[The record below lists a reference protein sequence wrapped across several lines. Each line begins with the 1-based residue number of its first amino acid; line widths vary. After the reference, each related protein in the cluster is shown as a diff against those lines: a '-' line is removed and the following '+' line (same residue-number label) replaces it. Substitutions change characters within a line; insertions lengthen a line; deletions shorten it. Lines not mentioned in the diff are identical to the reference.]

1 MIILEINFAAKYN
14 DMILPETKTLAHLFE
29 DCTSKY
35 PDLTVNTMVGWTSGQ
50 TYQELKEK
58 AGRLSILLDSY
69 GVGSGDKV
77 AILSAGHPNWIAA
90 FFSATAFGRVA
101 VPLLPDFSPSVVA
114 NVLAH
119 SEAKAL
125 FVSAKC
131 YEKLSAETLA
141 ALSLV
146 IDIDTLEPIAGN
158 KMVEEG
164 ANSSVTAAAEVG
176 AAGHAAAPAGTTAP
190 AAESALAPANT
201 TANAAAPD
209 DLAVLIYTSGTT
221 GNAKGVML
229 THRNFMATLRTC
241 YTIFVIGPEDSMLS
255 ALPLAHAYELS
266 LGLLYPFSA
275 GTCVYY
281 LPKAPSP
288 AVLTHALKV
297 VRPTAMLV
305 VPLIIEKVYR
315 GAVLPRI
322 RNSKALSLLDRI
334 CHPLLCRLVGKGM
347 VRSFGGRIK
356 FVGIGGAK
364 LDVTV
369 EQFLKT
375 ARFPYVIG
383 YGLTECCPLLSIA
396 FGNRVPKAGSIGLPV
411 HGVSMRLDNVNPGT
425 GEGEIVATG
434 ENIMKGYYKDP
445 EKTASVF
452 TVDGWFRT
460 GDLGA
465 VDKKGNYY
473 IKGRLGNMIVGP
485 SGENIYPEDIE
496 KVIMELPQVEECI
509 VISRQGRLVA
519 LVKMHEEVID
529 IAHRDKPSVM
539 EEVEKL
545 RAQMLGYVN
554 SRVNASSRLSTLQF
568 MTEPFDKTATLK
580 IRRFVYASDSPAI

>member
-158 KMVEEG
+158 KMVEKG
-164 ANSSVTAAAEVG
+164 ANSSVTAAAS
-176 AAGHAAAPAGTTAP
+176 
-190 AAESALAPANT
+190 AAETS
-201 TANAAAPD
+201 AAAPD

-229 THRNFMATLRTC
+229 THRNFIATLRTC
-241 YTIFVIGPEDSMLS
+241 YTVFVIGPEDSMLS

-356 FVGIGGAK
+356 LVGIGGAK

-411 HGVSMRLDNVNPGT
+411 HGVSMRLDNVNPAT

-452 TVDGWFRT
+452 TADGWFRT

-509 VISRQGRLVA
+509 VLSRQGRLVA
-519 LVKMHEEVID
+519 LVKMHEEAID

-545 RAQMLGYVN
+545 RAQMLGYIN

-580 IRRFVYASDSPAI
+580 IRRFVYASDAPAI

>member
-1 MIILEINFAAKYN
+1 
-14 DMILPETKTLAHLFE
+14 MILPETKTLAHLFE

-164 ANSSVTAAAEVG
+164 ANSSVTGASAATVEAAGTSAKAEAAAS
-176 AAGHAAAPAGTTAP
+176 
-190 AAESALAPANT
+190 AAETS
-201 TANAAAPD
+201 AAAPD

-509 VISRQGRLVA
+509 VLSRQGRLVA

>member
-158 KMVEEG
+158 KMVEKG
-164 ANSSVTAAAEVG
+164 ANSSVTAAAS
-176 AAGHAAAPAGTTAP
+176 
-190 AAESALAPANT
+190 AAETS
-201 TANAAAPD
+201 AAAPD

-229 THRNFMATLRTC
+229 THRNFIATLRTC
-241 YTIFVIGPEDSMLS
+241 YTVFVIGPEDSMLS

-315 GAVLPRI
+315 GAVLLRI

-411 HGVSMRLDNVNPGT
+411 HGVSMRLDNVNPAT

-452 TVDGWFRT
+452 TADGWFRT

-509 VISRQGRLVA
+509 VLSRQGRLVA
-519 LVKMHEEVID
+519 LVKMHEEAID

-545 RAQMLGYVN
+545 RAQMLGYIN

-580 IRRFVYASDSPAI
+580 IRRFVYASDAPAI

>member
-1 MIILEINFAAKYN
+1 
-14 DMILPETKTLAHLFE
+14 MILPETKTLAHLFE

-158 KMVEEG
+158 KMVEG
-164 ANSSVTAAAEVG
+164 ANSSVTGASAATVEAAGTSAKAEAAAS
-176 AAGHAAAPAGTTAP
+176 
-190 AAESALAPANT
+190 AAETS
-201 TANAAAPD
+201 AAAPD

-396 FGNRVPKAGSIGLPV
+396 FGGRVPKAGSIGLPV
-411 HGVSMRLDNVNPGT
+411 HGVSMRLDNVNPAT

-580 IRRFVYASDSPAI
+580 IRRFVYASDAPAI

>member
-164 ANSSVTAAAEVG
+164 ANSSVTGASAATVEAAGTSAKAEAAAS
-176 AAGHAAAPAGTTAP
+176 
-190 AAESALAPANT
+190 AAETS
-201 TANAAAPD
+201 AAAPD

-396 FGNRVPKAGSIGLPV
+396 FGGRVPKAGSIGLPV
-411 HGVSMRLDNVNPGT
+411 HGVSLRLDNVNPAT

-434 ENIMKGYYKDP
+434 GNIMKGYYKDP

-452 TVDGWFRT
+452 TADGWFRT

-509 VISRQGRLVA
+509 VLSRQGRLVA
-519 LVKMHEEVID
+519 LVKMHEEAID

-545 RAQMLGYVN
+545 RAQMLGYIN

-580 IRRFVYASDSPAI
+580 IRRFVYASDAPAI

>member
-1 MIILEINFAAKYN
+1 
-14 DMILPETKTLAHLFE
+14 MILPETKTLAHLFE

-35 PDLTVNTMVGWTSGQ
+35 HDLTVNTMVGWTSGQ

-164 ANSSVTAAAEVG
+164 ANSSVTAAAS
-176 AAGHAAAPAGTTAP
+176 
-190 AAESALAPANT
+190 AAETS
-201 TANAAAPD
+201 AAAPD

-229 THRNFMATLRTC
+229 THRNFIATLRTC

-411 HGVSMRLDNVNPGT
+411 HGVSMRLDNVNPAT

-452 TVDGWFRT
+452 TADGWFRT

-509 VISRQGRLVA
+509 VLSRQGRLVA
-519 LVKMHEEVID
+519 LVKMHEEAID

-580 IRRFVYASDSPAI
+580 IRRFVYASDAPAI

>member
-1 MIILEINFAAKYN
+1 
-14 DMILPETKTLAHLFE
+14 MILPEAKTLAHLFE

-35 PDLTVNTMVGWTSGQ
+35 HDLTVNTMVGWTSGQ

-131 YEKLSAETLA
+131 YEKISAETLA

-201 TANAAAPD
+201 TANAAAPA

-266 LGLLYPFSA
+266 LGLGHLQTS
-275 GTCVYY
+275 
-281 LPKAPSP
+281 
-288 AVLTHALKV
+288 
-297 VRPTAMLV
+297 
-305 VPLIIEKVYR
+305 
-315 GAVLPRI
+315 
-322 RNSKALSLLDRI
+322 
-334 CHPLLCRLVGKGM
+334 
-347 VRSFGGRIK
+347 
-356 FVGIGGAK
+356 
-364 LDVTV
+364 
-369 EQFLKT
+369 
-375 ARFPYVIG
+375 
-383 YGLTECCPLLSIA
+383 
-396 FGNRVPKAGSIGLPV
+396 
-411 HGVSMRLDNVNPGT
+411 
-425 GEGEIVATG
+425 VA
-434 ENIMKGYYKDP
+434 
-445 EKTASVF
+445 
-452 TVDGWFRT
+452 
-460 GDLGA
+460 
-465 VDKKGNYY
+465 
-473 IKGRLGNMIVGP
+473 
-485 SGENIYPEDIE
+485 
-496 KVIMELPQVEECI
+496 
-509 VISRQGRLVA
+509 
-519 LVKMHEEVID
+519 
-529 IAHRDKPSVM
+529 
-539 EEVEKL
+539 
-545 RAQMLGYVN
+545 
-554 SRVNASSRLSTLQF
+554 
-568 MTEPFDKTATLK
+568 
-580 IRRFVYASDSPAI
+580 

>member
-1 MIILEINFAAKYN
+1 
-14 DMILPETKTLAHLFE
+14 MILPETKTLAHLFE

-58 AGRLSILLDSY
+58 VGRLSILLDCY

-101 VPLLPDFSPSVVA
+101 VPLLPDFSPSVVS

-131 YEKLSAETLA
+131 YEKLRAETLA

-158 KMVEEG
+158 KMVEEV

-190 AAESALAPANT
+190 AAESAPAPANT

-396 FGNRVPKAGSIGLPV
+396 FGTRVPKAGSIGLPV

-452 TVDGWFRT
+452 TADGWFRT

-509 VISRQGRLVA
+509 VLSRQGRLVA
-519 LVKMHEEVID
+519 LVKMHEEAID

-545 RAQMLGYVN
+545 RAQMLGYIN

-580 IRRFVYASDSPAI
+580 IRRFVYASDAPAI

>member
-164 ANSSVTAAAEVG
+164 ANSSVTGASAATVEAAGTSAKAEAAAS
-176 AAGHAAAPAGTTAP
+176 
-190 AAESALAPANT
+190 AAETS
-201 TANAAAPD
+201 AAAPD

-411 HGVSMRLDNVNPGT
+411 HGVSMRLDNVNPAT

-434 ENIMKGYYKDP
+434 GNIMKGYYKDP

-452 TVDGWFRT
+452 TADGWFRT

>member
-1 MIILEINFAAKYN
+1 
-14 DMILPETKTLAHLFE
+14 MILPETKTLAHLFE

-164 ANSSVTAAAEVG
+164 ANSSVTGASAATVEAAGTSAKAEAAAS
-176 AAGHAAAPAGTTAP
+176 
-190 AAESALAPANT
+190 AAETS
-201 TANAAAPD
+201 AAAPD

-496 KVIMELPQVEECI
+496 KVIMVLPQVEECI
-509 VISRQGRLVA
+509 VLSRQGRLVA
-519 LVKMHEEVID
+519 LVKMHEEAID

-580 IRRFVYASDSPAI
+580 IRRFVYASDAPAI

>member
-158 KMVEEG
+158 KMVEKG
-164 ANSSVTAAAEVG
+164 ANSSVTAAAS
-176 AAGHAAAPAGTTAP
+176 
-190 AAESALAPANT
+190 AAETS
-201 TANAAAPD
+201 AAAPD

-229 THRNFMATLRTC
+229 THRNFIATLRTC
-241 YTIFVIGPEDSMLS
+241 YTVFVIGPEDSMLS

-411 HGVSMRLDNVNPGT
+411 HGVSMRLDNVNPAT

-452 TVDGWFRT
+452 TADGWFRT

-509 VISRQGRLVA
+509 VLSRQGRLVA
-519 LVKMHEEVID
+519 LVKMHEEAID

-545 RAQMLGYVN
+545 RAQMLGYIN

-580 IRRFVYASDSPAI
+580 IRRFVYASDAPAF

>member
-101 VPLLPDFSPSVVA
+101 VPLLLDFSPSVVA

-158 KMVEEG
+158 KMVEKG
-164 ANSSVTAAAEVG
+164 ANSSVTAAAS
-176 AAGHAAAPAGTTAP
+176 
-190 AAESALAPANT
+190 AAETS
-201 TANAAAPD
+201 AAAPD

-229 THRNFMATLRTC
+229 THRNFIATLRTC
-241 YTIFVIGPEDSMLS
+241 YTVFVIGPEDSMLS

-411 HGVSMRLDNVNPGT
+411 HGVSMRLDNVNPAT

-452 TVDGWFRT
+452 TADGWFRT

-509 VISRQGRLVA
+509 VLSRQGRLVA
-519 LVKMHEEVID
+519 LVKMHEEAID

-545 RAQMLGYVN
+545 RAQMLGYIN

-580 IRRFVYASDSPAI
+580 IRRFVYASDAPAI

>member
-1 MIILEINFAAKYN
+1 
-14 DMILPETKTLAHLFE
+14 MILPETKTLAHLFE

-101 VPLLPDFSPSVVA
+101 VPLLPDFSPSVVS

-158 KMVEEG
+158 KMVEG
-164 ANSSVTAAAEVG
+164 ANSSVTGASAATVEAAGTSAKAEAAAS
-176 AAGHAAAPAGTTAP
+176 
-190 AAESALAPANT
+190 AAETS
-201 TANAAAPD
+201 AAAPD

-452 TVDGWFRT
+452 TADGWFRT

-509 VISRQGRLVA
+509 VLSRQGRLVA
-519 LVKMHEEVID
+519 LVKMHEEAID

-545 RAQMLGYVN
+545 RAQMLGYIN

-580 IRRFVYASDSPAI
+580 IRRFVYASDAPAI

>member
-1 MIILEINFAAKYN
+1 
-14 DMILPETKTLAHLFE
+14 MILPETKTLAHLFE

-101 VPLLPDFSPSVVA
+101 VPLLPDFSPSVVS

-158 KMVEEG
+158 KMVEG
-164 ANSSVTAAAEVG
+164 ANSSVTGASAATVEAAGTSAKAEAAAS
-176 AAGHAAAPAGTTAP
+176 
-190 AAESALAPANT
+190 AAETSS
-201 TANAAAPD
+201 AAPD

-434 ENIMKGYYKDP
+434 GNIMKGYYKDP

-452 TVDGWFRT
+452 TADGWFRT

-509 VISRQGRLVA
+509 VLSRQGRLVA
-519 LVKMHEEVID
+519 LVKMHEEAID

-545 RAQMLGYVN
+545 RAQMLGYIN

-580 IRRFVYASDSPAI
+580 IRRFVYASDAPAI

>member
-1 MIILEINFAAKYN
+1 
-14 DMILPETKTLAHLFE
+14 MILPEIKTLAHLFE

-101 VPLLPDFSPSVVA
+101 VPLLPDFSPSVVS

-158 KMVEEG
+158 KMVEKG
-164 ANSSVTAAAEVG
+164 ANSSVTGASAATVEAAGTSAKAEAAAS
-176 AAGHAAAPAGTTAP
+176 
-190 AAESALAPANT
+190 AAETS
-201 TANAAAPD
+201 AAAPD

-396 FGNRVPKAGSIGLPV
+396 FGGRVPKAGSIGLPV
-411 HGVSMRLDNVNPGT
+411 HGVSMRLDNVNPAT

-452 TVDGWFRT
+452 TADGWFRT

-509 VISRQGRLVA
+509 VLSRQGRLVA
-519 LVKMHEEVID
+519 LVKMHEEAID

-545 RAQMLGYVN
+545 RAQMLGYIN

-580 IRRFVYASDSPAI
+580 IRRFVYASDAPAI

>member
-1 MIILEINFAAKYN
+1 
-14 DMILPETKTLAHLFE
+14 MILPETKTLAHLFE

-58 AGRLSILLDSY
+58 VGRLSILLDCY

-158 KMVEEG
+158 KMVKEG
-164 ANSSVTAAAEVG
+164 ANSSVTGASAATVEAAGTSAKAEAAAS
-176 AAGHAAAPAGTTAP
+176 
-190 AAESALAPANT
+190 AAETS
-201 TANAAAPD
+201 AAAPD

-452 TVDGWFRT
+452 TADGWFRT

-509 VISRQGRLVA
+509 VLSRQGRLVA
-519 LVKMHEEVID
+519 LVKMHEEAID
-529 IAHRDKPSVM
+529 IAHRDNPSVM

-545 RAQMLGYVN
+545 RAQMLGYIN

-580 IRRFVYASDSPAI
+580 IRRFVYASDAPAI

>member
-164 ANSSVTAAAEVG
+164 ANSSVTGASAATVEAAGTSAKAEAAAS
-176 AAGHAAAPAGTTAP
+176 
-190 AAESALAPANT
+190 AAETS
-201 TANAAAPD
+201 AAAPD

-396 FGNRVPKAGSIGLPV
+396 FGGRVPKAGSIGLPV
-411 HGVSMRLDNVNPGT
+411 HGVSMRLDNVNPAT

-434 ENIMKGYYKDP
+434 GNIMKGYYKDP
-445 EKTASVF
+445 EKTASLF
-452 TVDGWFRT
+452 TADGWFRT

-509 VISRQGRLVA
+509 VLSRQGRLVA
-519 LVKMHEEVID
+519 LVKMHEEAID

-545 RAQMLGYVN
+545 RAQMLGYIN

-580 IRRFVYASDSPAI
+580 IRRFVYASDAPAI

>member
-101 VPLLPDFSPSVVA
+101 VPLLPDFSPSVVS

-158 KMVEEG
+158 KMVEG
-164 ANSSVTAAAEVG
+164 ANSSVTGASADTVEAAGTSAKAEAAAS
-176 AAGHAAAPAGTTAP
+176 
-190 AAESALAPANT
+190 AAETS
-201 TANAAAPD
+201 AAAPD

-411 HGVSMRLDNVNPGT
+411 HGVSMRLDNVNPAT

-452 TVDGWFRT
+452 TADGWFRT

-509 VISRQGRLVA
+509 VLSRQGRLVA
-519 LVKMHEEVID
+519 LVKMHEEAID

-545 RAQMLGYVN
+545 RAQMLGYIN

-580 IRRFVYASDSPAI
+580 IRRFVYASDAPAI

>member
-1 MIILEINFAAKYN
+1 
-14 DMILPETKTLAHLFE
+14 MILPETKTLAHLFE

-101 VPLLPDFSPSVVA
+101 VPLLPDFSPSVVS

-131 YEKLSAETLA
+131 YEKLRAETLA

-176 AAGHAAAPAGTTAP
+176 AAGAAGH
-190 AAESALAPANT
+190 
-201 TANAAAPD
+201 AAAPD

-229 THRNFMATLRTC
+229 THRNFIATLRTC

-411 HGVSMRLDNVNPGT
+411 HGVSLRLDNVNPAT

-452 TVDGWFRT
+452 TADGWFRT

-509 VISRQGRLVA
+509 VLSRQGRLVA
-519 LVKMHEEVID
+519 LVKMHEEAID

-580 IRRFVYASDSPAI
+580 IRRFVYASDAPAI

>member
-1 MIILEINFAAKYN
+1 
-14 DMILPETKTLAHLFE
+14 MILPETKTLAHLFE

-35 PDLTVNTMVGWTSGQ
+35 HDLTVNTMVGWTSGQ

-164 ANSSVTAAAEVG
+164 ANSSVTGASAATVEAAGTSAKAEAAAS
-176 AAGHAAAPAGTTAP
+176 
-190 AAESALAPANT
+190 AAETS
-201 TANAAAPD
+201 AAAPD

-509 VISRQGRLVA
+509 VLSRQGRLVA

>member
-1 MIILEINFAAKYN
+1 
-14 DMILPETKTLAHLFE
+14 MILPETKTLAHLFE

-158 KMVEEG
+158 KMVEG
-164 ANSSVTAAAEVG
+164 ANSSVTAAAS
-176 AAGHAAAPAGTTAP
+176 
-190 AAESALAPANT
+190 AAETS
-201 TANAAAPD
+201 AAAPD

-229 THRNFMATLRTC
+229 THRNFIATLRTC
-241 YTIFVIGPEDSMLS
+241 YTVFVIGPEDSMLS

-411 HGVSMRLDNVNPGT
+411 HGVSMRLDNVNPAT

-452 TVDGWFRT
+452 TADGWFRT

-509 VISRQGRLVA
+509 VLSRQGRLVA
-519 LVKMHEEVID
+519 LVKMHEEAID

-545 RAQMLGYVN
+545 RAQMLGYIN

-580 IRRFVYASDSPAI
+580 IRRFVYASDAPAI

>member
-1 MIILEINFAAKYN
+1 
-14 DMILPETKTLAHLFE
+14 MILPETKTLAHLFE

-158 KMVEEG
+158 KMVEKG
-164 ANSSVTAAAEVG
+164 ANSSVTGASAATVEAAGTSAKAEAAAS
-176 AAGHAAAPAGTTAP
+176 
-190 AAESALAPANT
+190 AAETS
-201 TANAAAPD
+201 AAAPD

-229 THRNFMATLRTC
+229 THRNFIATLRTC
-241 YTIFVIGPEDSMLS
+241 YTVFVIGPEDSMLS

-434 ENIMKGYYKDP
+434 ENIMKGYYKDH

-452 TVDGWFRT
+452 TADGWFRT

-509 VISRQGRLVA
+509 VLSLQGRLVA
-519 LVKMHEEVID
+519 LVKMHEEAID

-545 RAQMLGYVN
+545 RAQMLGYIN

-580 IRRFVYASDSPAI
+580 IRRFVYASDAPAI

>member
-1 MIILEINFAAKYN
+1 
-14 DMILPETKTLAHLFE
+14 MILPETKTLAHLFE

-101 VPLLPDFSPSVVA
+101 VPLLPDFSPSVVS

-158 KMVEEG
+158 KMVEG
-164 ANSSVTAAAEVG
+164 ANSSVTGASAATVEAAGTSAKAEAAAS
-176 AAGHAAAPAGTTAP
+176 
-190 AAESALAPANT
+190 AAETS
-201 TANAAAPD
+201 AAAPD

-229 THRNFMATLRTC
+229 THRNFIATLRTC
-241 YTIFVIGPEDSMLS
+241 YTVFVIGPEDSMLS

-411 HGVSMRLDNVNPGT
+411 HGVSMRLDNVNPAT

-452 TVDGWFRT
+452 TADGWFRT

-509 VISRQGRLVA
+509 VLSRQGRLVA
-519 LVKMHEEVID
+519 LVKMHEDAID

-545 RAQMLGYVN
+545 RAQMLGYIN

-580 IRRFVYASDSPAI
+580 IRRFVYASDAPAI

>member
-1 MIILEINFAAKYN
+1 
-14 DMILPETKTLAHLFE
+14 MILPETKTLAHLFE

-58 AGRLSILLDSY
+58 AGRLSILLDIY

-131 YEKLSAETLA
+131 YEKLSTETLA

-158 KMVEEG
+158 KMVEG
-164 ANSSVTAAAEVG
+164 ANSSVTGASAATVEAAGTSAKAEAAAS
-176 AAGHAAAPAGTTAP
+176 
-190 AAESALAPANT
+190 AAETS
-201 TANAAAPD
+201 AAAPD

-396 FGNRVPKAGSIGLPV
+396 FGGRVPKAGSIGLPV
-411 HGVSMRLDNVNPGT
+411 HGVSMRLDNVNPAT

-434 ENIMKGYYKDP
+434 GNIMKGYYKDP

-452 TVDGWFRT
+452 TADGWFRT

-509 VISRQGRLVA
+509 VLSRQGRLVA
-519 LVKMHEEVID
+519 LVKMHEEAID

-545 RAQMLGYVN
+545 RAQMLGYIN

-580 IRRFVYASDSPAI
+580 IRRFVYASDAPAI

>member
-1 MIILEINFAAKYN
+1 
-14 DMILPETKTLAHLFE
+14 MILPETKTLAHLFE

-164 ANSSVTAAAEVG
+164 ANSSVTGASAATVEAAGTSAKAEAAAS
-176 AAGHAAAPAGTTAP
+176 
-190 AAESALAPANT
+190 AAETS
-201 TANAAAPD
+201 AAAPD

-369 EQFLKT
+369 EQFLRT

-580 IRRFVYASDSPAI
+580 IRRFVYASDAPAI